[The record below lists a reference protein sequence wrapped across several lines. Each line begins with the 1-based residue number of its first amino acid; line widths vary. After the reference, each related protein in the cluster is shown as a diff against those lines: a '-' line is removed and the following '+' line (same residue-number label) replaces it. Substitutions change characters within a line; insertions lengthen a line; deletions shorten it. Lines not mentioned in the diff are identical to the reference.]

1 MSEIVNII
9 PINPTTFEYQDYSN
23 EDISLITSFETE
35 VQFTPG
41 IDIIEYFIY
50 DLDGNILFEDVD
62 GYGGYSLI
70 DNGLVLDPQTNL
82 ISQGYTEGQYNTL
95 YNFVSPKLSSNSN
108 NTYFLS
114 QISSNRTEIRLD
126 TTTIPNFSVISS
138 SLELINDITTSTG
151 SYYDFYLDFG
161 SNQLVI
167 ANNILLD
174 NSNVNN
180 PTVLIK
186 LYDPLPPEFNINSQ
200 CWVVTQVA
208 NPIAYNINIIQ
219 TFDFIDENIQ
229 LKGPNTNLDIQ
240 NQINNSTEYNN
251 LTQLNNTN
259 NSQGTGSIQYQLN
272 SMLANTGIEINVDY
286 SDYSNFIHFSS
297 AQTRLENFYY
307 KLSLLQQYQYN
318 SSLSSGTPTNYY
330 VSSSNIIWQNK
341 INEIITGF
349 DGYEY
354 FLYYT
359 SGSTSWPKT
368 GNTPPYTNVTTGSVS
383 GITWFTSQS
392 SVAETYD
399 IENNN
404 ALTNAIPSYLLEDP
418 NNSQYELFI
427 EMIAQYFD
435 TVFLYTQDI
444 TNKYNA
450 DNRINYGVSKDI
462 VADILRDMGIKIY
475 QNNFSS
481 NDLYSALLGFT
492 PSGSLFNL
500 PYTTGSLPTPT
511 GFEYINTYV
520 TASSTSSLIPT
531 EDINAETYKRIYAN
545 LPYLLKKKGTLE
557 GLKALITTYGIPDT
571 ILQVNEFGGQNKID
585 ENDYDLWFNQFNYAF
600 DTQGTNYITS
610 SWAVNPLFNTPVPH
624 TLQFRFQTRGLPT
637 NTGYYSQSLWINNLG
652 AAIRLRYTGSGY
664 ASGSYSGSIPDPY
677 NEYALLEFIPDIL
690 FLNQSASIY
699 LPFFDGNWWNVMVT
713 TAPNSGDYILYAGN
727 KTTPGGN
734 YNTYQFLNS
743 SSFSG
748 NDVPWESSTINYFP
762 ATSSSSLGKMFSG
775 SYQEIR
781 YYNEILTVDSFED
794 YIMYPYS
801 IDSNGINTAPDTL
814 IFRATLG
821 GELYTSSISVHP
833 KVTGSWVT
841 TSSFPGGISTFVFN
855 TTPVFV
861 ENREFVYP
869 NQFPSGIKNRI
880 SNKIRQQNIVLPYS
894 GSNEVNLPTNKILSP
909 FISVQQDVP
918 ESGSYTKNVDY
929 VEVSFSPQNEI
940 NNDIAGQLGYFN
952 IGDYIGDPRL
962 VSSSAESYPE
972 LNALRDYYFEKYT
985 GNYNFLDYVRLIK
998 FFDNS
1003 LFKMIQDWVPARTS
1017 LASGIV
1023 IKQTTLERNKYPVPQ
1038 LNTYTTTSFYGSG
1051 STPNISWD
1059 TPFVFQN
1066 IEITGSPIQMYEITG
1081 STGGTMP
1088 DLFGL
1093 TSSQFTGNGIV
1104 NITQS
1109 WTGSTPSLLGPVEFT
1124 DSTQVEFFNGE
1135 LSGSFIQVE
1144 DGELNP
1150 LNPYKLADTTFI
1162 TYDFYQ
1168 YTLNVD
1174 DFNNRTSQNQF
1185 LILTPSSG
1193 QIFVYNFFDSNSS
1206 SGLLPRPTYGNKW
1219 IIVNKTS
1226 SNGLNLENTLGNLEE
1241 FTIVGAKVMQ
1251 SQKFTILS
1259 IQERATDFVY
1269 LVAPNGI
1276 SFSLASGAPGTQGD
1290 PAGSRQVVAE
1300 PFNSTLFKNSEFNP
1314 LIDNALLNRPNDE
1327 FFDVDFSSNAITA
1340 VNSAVIIS
1348 ASRGSGSATPST
1360 VPSSNYTTLRSANP
1374 RYNGSKNSSPNFN
1387 VGYNS
1392 EKPAVEGDHT
1402 YFAYFE
1408 GFGGT
1413 TAEIIPKTAFIV
1425 KFLIDELG
1433 NVYTP
1438 NLTGSYYSNLTRT
1451 FNENNKANVLFYGQ
1465 TTTFLTPFAGIK
1477 SVIKSGELAQAI
1489 IFSQTSSI
1497 ANQALAT
1504 MSFSSTILTT
1514 SYNIQANISPSTIY
1528 TSPSTFETLNLV
1540 APATSGSTATTASL
1554 TGEYL
1559 AIQQSDPSLLIFP
1572 RLYTQVIYSDLSGL
1586 QQAIDLTFLL
1596 QKSNN
1601 NGLTFTN
1608 LYSTSSLLFSDNS
1621 LIHEFDITS
1630 NVGDTAVSGSRYRA
1644 QIIFENNG
1652 GFPYQAIHNLTIST
1666 GNFRLASNPPFSPDV
1681 TSSFWQTGSNSKNIL
1696 TGSQFNSDIYGIS
1709 RQSEVSGS
1717 GYDFPYQPF
1726 IVKRGDQIRFS
1737 ADENQSYMITNV
1749 NPTTSSLFLT
1759 LDRPIVNF
1767 TNLDSFLLKTFVP
1780 NPNIVILNVDK
1791 TGANQGEGAIP
1802 GFLLPEFT
1810 SQTILDKFDTI
1821 IANLSEKGLI

>member
-1 MSEIVNII
+1 
-9 PINPTTFEYQDYSN
+9 
-23 EDISLITSFETE
+23 
-35 VQFTPG
+35 
-41 IDIIEYFIY
+41 
-50 DLDGNILFEDVD
+50 
-62 GYGGYSLI
+62 
-70 DNGLVLDPQTNL
+70 
-82 ISQGYTEGQYNTL
+82 
-95 YNFVSPKLSSNSN
+95 
-108 NTYFLS
+108 
-114 QISSNRTEIRLD
+114 
-126 TTTIPNFSVISS
+126 
-138 SLELINDITTSTG
+138 
-151 SYYDFYLDFG
+151 
-161 SNQLVI
+161 
-167 ANNILLD
+167 
-174 NSNVNN
+174 
-180 PTVLIK
+180 
-186 LYDPLPPEFNINSQ
+186 
-200 CWVVTQVA
+200 
-208 NPIAYNINIIQ
+208 
-219 TFDFIDENIQ
+219 
-229 LKGPNTNLDIQ
+229 
-240 NQINNSTEYNN
+240 
-251 LTQLNNTN
+251 
-259 NSQGTGSIQYQLN
+259 
-272 SMLANTGIEINVDY
+272 
-286 SDYSNFIHFSS
+286 
-297 AQTRLENFYY
+297 
-307 KLSLLQQYQYN
+307 
-318 SSLSSGTPTNYY
+318 
-330 VSSSNIIWQNK
+330 
-341 INEIITGF
+341 
-349 DGYEY
+349 
-354 FLYYT
+354 
-359 SGSTSWPKT
+359 
-368 GNTPPYTNVTTGSVS
+368 
-383 GITWFTSQS
+383 
-392 SVAETYD
+392 
-399 IENNN
+399 
-404 ALTNAIPSYLLEDP
+404 
-418 NNSQYELFI
+418 
-427 EMIAQYFD
+427 
-435 TVFLYTQDI
+435 
-444 TNKYNA
+444 
-450 DNRINYGVSKDI
+450 
-462 VADILRDMGIKIY
+462 
-475 QNNFSS
+475 
-481 NDLYSALLGFT
+481 
-492 PSGSLFNL
+492 
-500 PYTTGSLPTPT
+500 
-511 GFEYINTYV
+511 
-520 TASSTSSLIPT
+520 
-531 EDINAETYKRIYAN
+531 
-545 LPYLLKKKGTLE
+545 
-557 GLKALITTYGIPDT
+557 
-571 ILQVNEFGGQNKID
+571 
-585 ENDYDLWFNQFNYAF
+585 
-600 DTQGTNYITS
+600 
-610 SWAVNPLFNTPVPH
+610 
-624 TLQFRFQTRGLPT
+624 
-637 NTGYYSQSLWINNLG
+637 
-652 AAIRLRYTGSGY
+652 
-664 ASGSYSGSIPDPY
+664 
-677 NEYALLEFIPDIL
+677 
-690 FLNQSASIY
+690 
-699 LPFFDGNWWNVMVT
+699 
-713 TAPNSGDYILYAGN
+713 
-727 KTTPGGN
+727 
-734 YNTYQFLNS
+734 
-743 SSFSG
+743 
-748 NDVPWESSTINYFP
+748 
-762 ATSSSSLGKMFSG
+762 MFSG

-1497 ANQALAT
+1497 ANQALTT